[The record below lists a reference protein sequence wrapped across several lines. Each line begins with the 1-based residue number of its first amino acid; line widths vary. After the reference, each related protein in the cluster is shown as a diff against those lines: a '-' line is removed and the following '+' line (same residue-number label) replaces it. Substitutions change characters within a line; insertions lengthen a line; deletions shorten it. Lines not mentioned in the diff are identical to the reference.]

1 LEEQEIK
8 KIISGNIK
16 RLIKEQDIK
25 IKDFADKVGVK
36 ESVVSK
42 YKSGDNF
49 FPLLKVP
56 IITETLNCTIND
68 IFSPIFDDIEIDKE
82 ILEITSNLKMIK
94 TSDEH
99 WPTMK
104 KIIQLCYQAVKDRER
119 LPKKRDIKD

>member
-1 LEEQEIK
+1 MEEQEIK

-82 ILEITSNLKMIK
+82 FLEITSNLKMIK
-94 TSDEH
+94 NSDEH